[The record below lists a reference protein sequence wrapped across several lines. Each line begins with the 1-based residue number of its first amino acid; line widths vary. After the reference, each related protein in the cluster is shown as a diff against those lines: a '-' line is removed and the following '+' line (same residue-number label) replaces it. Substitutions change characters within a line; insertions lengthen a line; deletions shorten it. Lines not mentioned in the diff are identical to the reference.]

1 MPNKQ
6 KRRSVEA
13 KGRGGDSKTL
23 YEQKEEQQVE
33 LIDRIL
39 SEENLKKAIK
49 AVKQNK
55 GAPGIDN
62 MTVDE
67 LDAYFLE
74 HGEEIKTQIRAKKY
88 KPQPVRRVY
97 IPKANGKKTTTGN
110 THSSRP
116 SNPTGSSTSAV
127 KGLREI
133 LQ

>member
-74 HGEEIKTQIRAKKY
+74 HGEEIKNSNPGKEIQTATSKKSLH
-88 KPQPVRRVY
+88 
-97 IPKANGKKTTTGN
+97 PKSKRKKTTTGN

-127 KGLREI
+127 KGIREI

>member
-67 LDAYFLE
+67 LDALSMNYSRIYPRASRCGVFA
-74 HGEEIKTQIRAKKY
+74 KTDIQPLLNQGARKEDIARSVIR
-88 KPQPVRRVY
+88 Q
-97 IPKANGKKTTTGN
+97 
-110 THSSRP
+110 
-116 SNPTGSSTSAV
+116 
-127 KGLREI
+127 
-133 LQ
+133 